1 VRYREQG
8 VGGLVDRSSRPHRS
22 PRRLA
27 LEHER
32 AFAELR
38 IQRNWD
44 PDRIAVVLGLGRA
57 TVHRAIRRLGLQRK
71 PRLREPVRRYQRQ
84 HAGEL
89 VHVDTKK
96 LGSLR
101 HGIGR
106 RIDHDREPRP
116 SKTPVGYVV
125 LYAAIDDA
133 TRLGYTE
140 QLGDERG
147 ETAAGF
153 LVRATAFL
161 AQHGITTE
169 RVLTDNGSPF
179 RSHAWAD
186 ACNDLALRRR
196 YTRPYRPQTNGKVE
210 RFFRTLLDECLYA
223 QSFTSDR
230 DRAEALDAFV
240 CYYNAERP
248 HLGLRGLT
256 PFQRLALSPA
266 VLPTS

>member
-1 VRYREQG
+1 M
-8 VGGLVDRSSRPHRS
+8 DRSSRPHRS
-22 PRRLA
+22 ARRLA

-32 AFAELR
+32 AIAELR
-38 IQRNWD
+38 IQRNWG

-57 TVHRAIRRLGLQRK
+57 TVHRALRRLGLQRK

-153 LVRATAFL
+153 LVRATAFQC
-161 AQHGITTE
+161 A
-169 RVLTDNGSPF
+169 
-179 RSHAWAD
+179 
-186 ACNDLALRRR
+186 
-196 YTRPYRPQTNGKVE
+196 TRHY
-210 RFFRTLLDECLYA
+210 
-223 QSFTSDR
+223 
-230 DRAEALDAFV
+230 DRAGA
-240 CYYNAERP
+240 
-248 HLGLRGLT
+248 H
-256 PFQRLALSPA
+256 
-266 VLPTS
+266 